1 MNIDNTY
8 DVGIYLRLSKDDNN
22 GHLESMSISNQRQLL
37 KDFVLEKGW
46 KLVEEYVDDGWTGT
60 NFERPSFKRMI
71 DDALNGK
78 INCIITKDLSR
89 LGRNYVQ
96 AGYYTDE
103 FFPENDI
110 RYIAINDSIDTINDD
125 NDMTAFHHV
134 LNEIY
139 PKQVSKKVRQVKRK
153 SAEQGM
159 FMGSQAPYGYKKS
172 PEDKH
177 ILIID
182 DEAALIIKRLFNE
195 FASGDTARQIADRLN
210 EEKVDSPRFYHY
222 AKMGRINPL
231 TEEKNV
237 WGSATVLQLL
247 RNQVYIGNMV
257 QGKRKTVSFKTKKM
271 RQVSPENW
279 IVVENT
285 HEPIVER
292 ELWDKVHNRMRTNS
306 RVAKTKEKTVGMF
319 AGILRCADCNSPLA
333 YMRKKLANGEKG
345 LYRCSRYNNNGSN
358 ACGTHY
364 IEEDDLCEIVLND
377 IRRYAV
383 IAENE
388 KETIANKLLTL
399 KSKHAMAETKVI
411 RGQISNAENRL
422 AVIKTTI
429 KNLYIDKCSGNL
441 PEEVFKSMMEDFLK
455 EQSDL
460 ENQIPRLHDEL
471 EQISTATDEVNEWLN
486 LISDFTN
493 IETLTRAI
501 VCELIESI
509 TVSDRQKV
517 NGKWEQSI
525 DIRYRFIGNLLQDEE
540 TGAKKENIA

>member
-37 KDFVLEKGW
+37 KDYILEKGW

-71 DDALNGK
+71 DDALSGK

-182 DEAALIIKRLFNE
+182 DEAALVIRRLFNE

-222 AKMGRINPL
+222 EKMGRVNPL

-271 RQVSPENW
+271 RQVSPDNW

-292 ELWDKVHNRMRTNS
+292 ELWDKVHSRMRTNS

-319 AGILRCADCNSPLA
+319 AGILRCADCDSPLA

-364 IEEDDLCEIVLND
+364 IEENDLCEIVLSD
-377 IRRYAV
+377 IRRYAI

-399 KSKHAMAETKVI
+399 KSKHAMAETKVL

-455 EQSDL
+455 EQSEL
-460 ENQIPRLHDEL
+460 ETQIPQLHDEL
-471 EQISTATDEVNEWLN
+471 EQISTATDEVNEWLS

-493 IETLTRAI
+493 IETLTRAV

-525 DIRYRFIGNLLQDEE
+525 DIRYRFIGDLLQDEE
-540 TGAKKENIA
+540 TGVKKENIA